1 MVINST
7 SKQPPVSTISFG
19 TVRLRRFGRENV
31 TTLSSK
37 AETKDLWRKRHFRLF
52 HLGGEHGVIWFGE
65 RRVRSLWQRCDRHIV
80 RNFMSGNASD
90 HDE

>member
-1 MVINST
+1 MVIISST
-7 SKQPPVSTISFG
+7 SKQPPVSTLWFG
-19 TVRLRRFGRENV
+19 TVRLRWFGRENV
-31 TTLSSK
+31 TTLSTK

-52 HLGGEHGVIWFGE
+52 HLGVEFISFEE
-65 RRVRSLWQRCDRHIV
+65 RVSSLWQRFDRYIV